1 MKNKIA
7 GTVAAGIA
15 ALLIP
20 AVSVQAVTVN
30 FGTAAAVSS
39 DSIQGWPKGPDTV
52 SETAVLIDADT
63 GAVLYDKGK
72 DEYRYP
78 ASTTKIMTVLTA
90 IENSSPEDSVTF
102 TETGVRD
109 VTWDSSNIGMKLGET
124 ITMKDCW
131 YAAIIK
137 SANEVCA
144 QMAEYVGGTEA
155 QFIEM
160 MNEKARELGCRNTHF
175 ANASGLPDSNHY
187 TTAYDLAKIMRA
199 GLQNPR
205 FRKVISAAN
214 YTIPATNLS
223 EARGMHTHMPLMAK
237 ESNLYY
243 EGCIGGKTGNTNDAG
258 HTLVVAAERNGRT
271 YIAVT
276 MRTADLGANCTD
288 SIALFNYAFDN
299 FDTLTVNGKKM
310 TVPKG
315 VTADQLTVEQVDK
328 NGTMLNRYFYNG
340 QYVGYAAPAATP
352 TPQAVQTA
360 AAGTGEN
367 TSGTQTVQEEAE
379 IPESET
385 EEGLSDMSKILLG
398 LMCAQMAEYVG
409 GTEAQFIEMMNEKA
423 RELGCRNTHFA
434 NASGLPDSNHYTTAY
449 DLAKIMRAGLQ
460 NPRFRK
466 VISAANYTIPATNL
480 SEARGMHTHMPLM
493 AKESNLYYEGCIG
506 GKTGNTNDAGH
517 TLVVA
522 AERNGRTYIAV
533 TMRTAD
539 LGANCTDS
547 IALFNYAFDN
557 FDTLTVNGK
566 KMTVPKGVTADQLT
580 VEQVDKNGTMLNRYF
595 YNGQYVGYAAP
606 AATPTPQAVQT
617 AAAGTGENTSGTQ
630 TVQEEAEIPE
640 SETEEGLS
648 DMSKILLGL
657 MAVMA
662 VTLVALMTA
671 LYFKEKKMYG
681 SRK

>member
-90 IENSSPEDSVTF
+90 IENSSPKDSVTF
-102 TETGVRD
+102 TETGIRD

-155 QFIEM
+155 QFIDM
-160 MNEKARELGCRNTHF
+160 MNEKARELGCKNTHF

-288 SIALFNYAFDN
+288 SIALFDYAFDH
-299 FDTLTVNGKKM
+299 FDTLTVNGKQM

-328 NGTMLNRYFYNG
+328 NGKMLNRYFYNG

-360 AAGTGEN
+360 AGTGEN
-367 TSGTQTVQEEAE
+367 TSGTQTVQEE
-379 IPESET
+379 PEMTGQET
-385 EEGLSDMSKILLG
+385 EDGLSDTSKVLLG
-398 LMCAQMAEYVG
+398 V
-409 GTEAQFIEMMNEKA
+409 
-423 RELGCRNTHFA
+423 
-434 NASGLPDSNHYTTAY
+434 
-449 DLAKIMRAGLQ
+449 
-460 NPRFRK
+460 
-466 VISAANYTIPATNL
+466 
-480 SEARGMHTHMPLM
+480 
-493 AKESNLYYEGCIG
+493 
-506 GKTGNTNDAGH
+506 
-517 TLVVA
+517 
-522 AERNGRTYIAV
+522 
-533 TMRTAD
+533 
-539 LGANCTDS
+539 
-547 IALFNYAFDN
+547 
-557 FDTLTVNGK
+557 
-566 KMTVPKGVTADQLT
+566 
-580 VEQVDKNGTMLNRYF
+580 
-595 YNGQYVGYAAP
+595 
-606 AATPTPQAVQT
+606 
-617 AAAGTGENTSGTQ
+617 
-630 TVQEEAEIPE
+630 
-640 SETEEGLS
+640 
-648 DMSKILLGL
+648 

-662 VTLVALMTA
+662 VILVALMTA

>member
-1 MKNKIA
+1 MWNTLQKKYSHLSFDGGNTMKNKIA

-30 FGTAAAVSS
+30 FGTAATVSS

-109 VTWDSSNIGMKLGET
+109 VTWDSSNIGMQLGET

-160 MNEKARELGCRNTHF
+160 MNEKARELRCRNTHF

-288 SIALFNYAFDN
+288 SIALFD
-299 FDTLTVNGKKM
+299 
-310 TVPKG
+310 
-315 VTADQLTVEQVDK
+315 
-328 NGTMLNRYFYNG
+328 
-340 QYVGYAAPAATP
+340 
-352 TPQAVQTA
+352 
-360 AAGTGEN
+360 
-367 TSGTQTVQEEAE
+367 
-379 IPESET
+379 
-385 EEGLSDMSKILLG
+385 
-398 LMCAQMAEYVG
+398 
-409 GTEAQFIEMMNEKA
+409 
-423 RELGCRNTHFA
+423 
-434 NASGLPDSNHYTTAY
+434 
-449 DLAKIMRAGLQ
+449 
-460 NPRFRK
+460 
-466 VISAANYTIPATNL
+466 
-480 SEARGMHTHMPLM
+480 
-493 AKESNLYYEGCIG
+493 
-506 GKTGNTNDAGH
+506 
-517 TLVVA
+517 
-522 AERNGRTYIAV
+522 
-533 TMRTAD
+533 
-539 LGANCTDS
+539 
-547 IALFNYAFDN
+547 YAFDN

-671 LYFKEKKMYG
+671 LYFKVLIISTPRDLPVFEELLGDGKQLGMRFEYAVQEQPRGLADAFIIGADFIGDDAVALVLGDNIFYGQSFSRVLQNAYKRTEEEKGATIFGYYVRDPREYG
-681 SRK
+681 VVEFDENGKALSIEEKPEHPKSNYAVPGLYFYDNDVVEIAKNVKPSARGEIEITSINNEYLNRGTLKVETLGRGFAWLDTGNHDSLLDAADFVSAFQKRQGLYISCIEEIAYKRGFINKEQLVELAQPLLKTAYGKYLIEVAEGL

>member
-398 LMCAQMAEYVG
+398 LM
-409 GTEAQFIEMMNEKA
+409 
-423 RELGCRNTHFA
+423 
-434 NASGLPDSNHYTTAY
+434 
-449 DLAKIMRAGLQ
+449 
-460 NPRFRK
+460 
-466 VISAANYTIPATNL
+466 
-480 SEARGMHTHMPLM
+480 
-493 AKESNLYYEGCIG
+493 
-506 GKTGNTNDAGH
+506 
-517 TLVVA
+517 
-522 AERNGRTYIAV
+522 
-533 TMRTAD
+533 
-539 LGANCTDS
+539 
-547 IALFNYAFDN
+547 
-557 FDTLTVNGK
+557 
-566 KMTVPKGVTADQLT
+566 
-580 VEQVDKNGTMLNRYF
+580 
-595 YNGQYVGYAAP
+595 
-606 AATPTPQAVQT
+606 
-617 AAAGTGENTSGTQ
+617 
-630 TVQEEAEIPE
+630 
-640 SETEEGLS
+640 
-648 DMSKILLGL
+648 
-657 MAVMA
+657 AVMV